1 MADISFDD
9 LAEEAAGAA
18 EDAAGEQGTG
28 EWVTELVETLDKR
41 GLLEPILFGPDVAEP
56 PASVEQGEP
65 EDRADDAEGSVPQID
80 AEQIAA
86 IGEQIMAELGEDVTV
101 AEVVDICR
109 ANPGLVNSQIEE
121 NL

>member
-9 LAEEAAGAA
+9 LAAEAGQAA
-18 EDAAGEQGTG
+18 EEVAEEQGTG

-56 PASVEQGEP
+56 PAALEQEP
-65 EDRADDAEGSVPQID
+65 ADDGDGDGGDAPQIS

-101 AEVVDICR
+101 AEVVEICR
-109 ANPGLVNSQIEE
+109 ANPGLVNKQIEQ